1 MHVNSETE
9 LNANNLHIIN
19 RTSATKGSRK
29 SGEET
34 KDGGENQTTETETET
49 NAQQQRISFEV
60 EAKVNLKPDKNNKA
74 RRKSSTSPAVSIRS
88 TTISIVS
95 IDEDAIDSS
104 CIDSDSEAEPDEGC
118 TVHKLGQQVNN
129 KYPPQS
135 DELTQLNKGLTVIS
149 RQVMPSNGP
158 GSGLGSNT
166 PPDVVAQQLLNGNLN
181 LATPTTITTPATPS
195 QQIGSIALTN
205 TTDVTFGDKHYYE
218 GPVTIQQIL
227 IDSREKWKSTE
238 GQDNPAFN
246 PQSTEPN
253 ATGTKLDE
261 SCKAPALCP
270 FLPHT
275 ISRKAIVITA
285 TFVAFTIILGI
296 VLATTT
302 NVFGKTV
309 NKMSLKVISVA
320 DWNGRQPKGNL
331 TKLALPVHRVIISHT
346 AAEGCESPDICAA
359 RVRVVQNFHMDG
371 WNWDHI
377 GYNFL
382 IGGDGLVY
390 EGRGWDAQGA
400 HTLGYNADSIGISF
414 IGTFI
419 KIWPTEQQL
428 RACQLLMAEAND
440 VDALVLVN
448 VKGWGGRVVTEPLDK
463 LELPVDRVII
473 AHTDTESCVTLE
485 GCSYRAR
492 FIQAFHIDTRNWG
505 QVGYNFMVGG
515 DGRVYEGRG
524 WDYIG
529 AHTLGSNSIS
539 IGIAFIGNFD
549 QMEPN
554 KEQLQACLSL
564 LAEGVRLKKLT
575 PDYKVFGHLQ
585 LLSTKNKDNIG
596 GGLVLR
602 FVPRSVWLAQPPQKQ
617 LPALSL
623 PVPMVILLPTNSEN
637 CSTQAACVFRVRFLQ
652 TFNIESEHRDDIT
665 FNFLIGGDGN
675 VYVGR
680 GWDIVGAHMHG
691 YNTRSVSFAYIGT
704 FQHQK
709 PSSKQLNVTRLLLED
724 GVNHGKIAPDYK
736 LYGASTLEPTLT
748 EYNADRL
755 YESFANWTHW
765 TT

>member
-19 RTSATKGSRK
+19 RTSGKNCSTSSTDSGVGLVDNTAIFTATKGSRK
-29 SGEET
+29 TGEEN
-34 KDGGENQTTETETET
+34 KDGGETETET
-49 NAQQQRISFEV
+49 NAQQQRISIEV
-60 EAKVNLKPDKNNKA
+60 EAKVNLKPDNKNNKA
-74 RRKSSTSPAVSIRS
+74 RRKTSTSTSPAVSIRS

-118 TVHKLGQQVNN
+118 TVHKLGQQVSNNNN

-149 RQVMPSNGP
+149 RQV
-158 GSGLGSNT
+158 GSGQGSNT
-166 PPDVVAQQLLNGNLN
+166 PPDIVAQQLLNGNLN
-181 LATPTTITTPATPS
+181 LATPTTTAMATPATPS

-246 PQSTEPN
+246 PQSTAPN

-261 SCKAPALCP
+261 SCEAPALCP

-285 TFVAFTIILGI
+285 IFVAFTIVLAI

-320 DWNGRQPKGNL
+320 DWEGRQPKGNL
-331 TKLALPVHRVIISHT
+331 TKLELPVHRVIISHT

-400 HTLGYNADSIGISF
+400 HTLGYNVDSIGISF

-428 RACQLLMAEAND
+428 RACQLLMAE
-440 VDALVLVN
+440 
-448 VKGWGGRVVTEPLDK
+448 
-463 LELPVDRVII
+463 
-473 AHTDTESCVTLE
+473 
-485 GCSYRAR
+485 
-492 FIQAFHIDTRNWG
+492 
-505 QVGYNFMVGG
+505 
-515 DGRVYEGRG
+515 
-524 WDYIG
+524 
-529 AHTLGSNSIS
+529 
-539 IGIAFIGNFD
+539 
-549 QMEPN
+549 
-554 KEQLQACLSL
+554 
-564 LAEGVRLKKLT
+564 GVRLKKL
-575 PDYKVFGHLQ
+575 V
-585 LLSTKNKDNIG
+585 
-596 GGLVLR
+596 
-602 FVPRSVWLAQPPQKQ
+602 
-617 LPALSL
+617 
-623 PVPMVILLPTNSEN
+623 
-637 CSTQAACVFRVRFLQ
+637 
-652 TFNIESEHRDDIT
+652 
-665 FNFLIGGDGN
+665 
-675 VYVGR
+675 
-680 GWDIVGAHMHG
+680 
-691 YNTRSVSFAYIGT
+691 
-704 FQHQK
+704 
-709 PSSKQLNVTRLLLED
+709 
-724 GVNHGKIAPDYK
+724 PDYK
-736 LYGASTLEPTLT
+736 LYGHRQLSAT
-748 EYNADRL
+748 ESPGELL
-755 YESFANWTHW
+755 YGIIQTWPHW
-765 TT
+765 TNKTV